1 MAEIV
6 HSDVISLKGYD
17 LNADMLAEKW
27 SEASDMSN
35 SKALRSGAEHTA
47 HIFKKLSE

>member
-1 MAEIV
+1 MADLVLAEGIDLNGV
-6 HSDVISLKGYD
+6 Y

-27 SEASDMSN
+27 SEASDMTN